1 MSRVPSSAAPLPPI
15 YFATQ
20 GYPSGGVPGQ
30 VPMQPPPGYPVATA
44 GYSAYG
50 RAPSGGLPPPQG
62 YPPDSGY
69 NALAGSSRDQY
80 STYTMPRSVD
90 AGSRVPSGGGGWASE
105 YPGQQGGKKLEDEQ
119 GRRVSVGGSGG
130 APSMS
135 MGAGYDAK
143 AGAPGASSTDGGT
156 AGSGGASGQ
165 QGGSGQQPGPSEF
178 IKKLYKMLED
188 ESETYGRGKPA
199 GAPRSKGE
207 RGSVG
212 WGRGGTSFVVWDM
225 NEFTTKVLPQTFRH
239 SNFSSFVRQLNKY
252 GFSKIKHVDE
262 ETGQIK
268 ENVWEFQHPSFQAGG
283 KADLD
288 SIKRKAVVP
297 KKTTE
302 NSDPS
307 SPGGPHL
314 SHQEAGRVAEME
326 SRIVGLEDM
335 LFKTTEQLRES
346 RHQTVGM
353 MTVLREVLVH
363 LAAADKEEASSSPS
377 ANPQSSAR
385 IQRLLQLHEQV
396 TGSPVLTHPHP
407 AFPINTAPPAFGAPP
422 FAGGLPPPPPPPL
435 DFGVP
440 FPGNGQGS
448 TTSPSRVHVAP
459 THGANAAAAA
469 AALGPQQRR
478 NTLDGGDDVI
488 ELPSQ
493 SQTLFNGEPL
503 SMTPSFAD
511 GGNGQWN
518 VDTSPNGSVY
528 NRKPGEG
535 GASLRLMVDS
545 FVPGGGGQPQ
555 QSGMINDDSDATA
568 PAGTA
573 GATVGVTATV
583 IAAAANGD
591 SDANGNANGAGANGT
606 QQATTNGTR
615 GVTRRN
621 NSGTTIKP
629 SWSQAPKIL
638 VVEDDVV
645 YRQLSSKFL
654 EKFGCVVET
663 VENAQQGVELMNK
676 TKYDLVL
683 MDIFFGPNMDGR
695 KATSLIRQFDTY
707 TPIISMTSNVQT
719 KDVDSYLKSGMNDVL
734 AKPFTKLGLFGIL
747 DKHLFHLKAIQ
758 LSTEVPRFGV
768 PPLSD
773 QGIADAVAAGAA
785 QWQDGTQD
793 IENLGSN
800 PLAGTGLSDDQYAL
814 VLQSWIQ
821 NGGAMPDIGQI
832 SVGLG
837 PGTPGFGA
845 SVVFPD
851 GAFGL
856 HGRKRS
862 IDAVDDIEDG
872 KRPLPVAAGTITEMA

>member
-1 MSRVPSSAAPLPPI
+1 MSRVPSSTAPLPPI
-15 YFATQ
+15 YFPSQ

-69 NALAGSSRDQY
+69 NAIAGPSRDQY
-80 STYTMPRSVD
+80 SNYSMPRSVD
-90 AGSRVPSGGGGWASE
+90 AGSRVPSGGGGWASQ
-105 YPGQQGGKKLEDEQ
+105 YPGQPQGGKKLEDDQ
-119 GRRVSVGGSGG
+119 GRRVSIGGSGVT
-130 APSMS
+130 PSMS
-135 MGAGYDAK
+135 MAGGYDAK
-143 AGAPGASSTDGGT
+143 APPPGASSTDGGT

-297 KKTTE
+297 KKATE

-314 SHQEAGRVAEME
+314 SHQEAGRVADME
-326 SRIVGLEDM
+326 NRIVGLEDM

-346 RHQTVGM
+346 RNQSLGM
-353 MTVLREVLVH
+353 MTLLREVLVH
-363 LAAADKEEASSSPS
+363 LAAVDK
-377 ANPQSSAR
+377 
-385 IQRLLQLHEQV
+385 
-396 TGSPVLTHPHP
+396 
-407 AFPINTAPPAFGAPP
+407 
-422 FAGGLPPPPPPPL
+422 
-435 DFGVP
+435 VP
-440 FPGNGQGS
+440 FPREPDTPLKGNAPGS
-448 TTSPSRVHVAP
+448 NTSPSRVHVAP

-478 NTLDGGDDVI
+478 NTIDGSDDVI

-511 GGNGQWN
+511 GGNGQW
-518 VDTSPNGSVY
+518 DTSPNGSVY

-545 FVPGGGGQPQ
+545 FVPGSGGQPQ
-555 QSGMINDDSDATA
+555 QVNDDSEATSA
-568 PAGTA
+568 TNN

-583 IAAAANGD
+583 IAPANGD
-591 SDANGNANGAGANGT
+591 SDANGNNANGTGANGT
-606 QQATTNGTR
+606 QQSTTNGTR
-615 GVTRRN
+615 GVTRRT

-683 MDIFFGPNMDGR
+683 MDIFFGPSMDGR

-747 DKHLFHLKAIQ
+747 DKHLFHLKALQ

-785 QWQDGTQD
+785 QWQDGNQD
-793 IENLGSN
+793 IENLGGN

-851 GAFGL
+851 TTAFSI